1 MRRRSLLA
9 LTLVAL
15 TAAAVAWTL
24 EVRSRSAAPDFLPA
38 APPAVAAGAHPSLDT
53 GEAVWHMPAYDE
65 APRSPRAEAPERVP
79 VPAPDWA
86 ALRVDVAGAA
96 TPAPAPVSLAL
107 ATPPAELEVAM
118 SARERR
124 ALIASAREAE
134 LPGTPRGYRPGIAVI
149 VPGGSSAD
157 GVCR

>member
-1 MRRRSLLA
+1 MRRRTLLA

-15 TAAAVAWTL
+15 TAAVAAWTL
-24 EVRSRSAAPDFLPA
+24 EVRSRPAPLDFLPT
-38 APPAVAAGAHPSLDT
+38 APVVAVAPLPSADT
-53 GEAVWHMPAYDE
+53 GDQVWHLPEYVEEPA
-65 APRSPRAEAPERVP
+65 ARPLAQPRRAT
-79 VPAPDWA
+79 VPAPDWS
-86 ALRVDVAGAA
+86 ALRVDVAGATA
-96 TPAPAPVSLAL
+96 PAPAPLSLAI
-107 ATPPAELEVAM
+107 ATPPAELEIAM

-134 LPGTPRGYRPGIAVI
+134 MPGTPRGYRPGIAVI

>member
-1 MRRRSLLA
+1 MRRTLIV

-15 TAAAVAWTL
+15 TAAAAAWTL
-24 EVRSRSAAPDFLPA
+24 EVRSRTAPSDVLSA
-38 APPAVAAGAHPSLDT
+38 APPAVSALPSADT
-53 GEAVWHMPAYDE
+53 GDQLWQLPAYVE
-65 APRSPRAEAPERVP
+65 SPEPPRATSPRRAAA
-79 VPAPDWA
+79 PAPDWS
-86 ALRVDVAGAA
+86 ALRVDVAGSA
-96 TPAPAPVSLAL
+96 APAPTTVSLAI
-107 ATPPAELEVAM
+107 ATPPAELEIAM

-134 LPGTPRGYRPGIAVI
+134 TPGTPRGYRPGIAVV

>member
-1 MRRRSLLA
+1 MRRRTVLA

-15 TAAAVAWTL
+15 TAAAAAWTL
-24 EVRSRSAAPDFLPA
+24 EVRSRPAPTDFLPTA
-38 APPAVAAGAHPSLDT
+38 PAVAVASLPSADT
-53 GEAVWHMPAYDE
+53 GDQVWHLPEYVE
-65 APRSPRAEAPERVP
+65 EPAPRPLATPRRVT
-79 VPAPDWA
+79 VPAPDWS
-86 ALRVDVAGAA
+86 ALRVDVAGA
-96 TPAPAPVSLAL
+96 PAPVSLAI
-107 ATPPAELEVAM
+107 ATPPAELEIAM

-134 LPGTPRGYRPGIAVI
+134 TPGTPRGYRPGIAVI